1 MEGETIDSDTAPKG
15 SRFEN
20 VGQRAREA
28 QQTAL
33 SALGSVP
40 GWVWIVIAGVI
51 LLFVGLMAANQ
62 IRHRYQPH
70 PDHG

>member
-1 MEGETIDSDTAPKG
+1 MEGETVESGPQAAP
-15 SRFEN
+15 RAQDM
-20 VGQRAREA
+20 GQRAREA

-33 SALGSVP
+33 SALAGVP

-51 LLFVGLMAANQ
+51 LLFVGLLAANQ